1 MWGLETIA
9 IAFSMFSSLP
19 VPQITGNEKN
29 MRYMLCAFPL
39 VGVLCG
45 VLFAG
50 WCALCVRFDIP
61 QLLRAAGM
69 CVLPV
74 LVSGGIHLDGY
85 MDATDAL
92 MSHADVARKQEILKD
107 PHCGAFAVIRVC
119 CYFVFLFALYAVFEP
134 SVASCVCVALSFVLS
149 RVLSGFALTVLPLAD
164 ETVFTHL
171 FMDHADVKRT
181 RTVLVL
187 EMTVVC
193 ALLLFSGGIA
203 GAAVIAAALLVFL
216 HYAYVAT
223 HAFRGTNG
231 DLAGWFLSRAEFYMV
246 AAVVFVQLVIVR
258 M

>member
-1 MWGLETIA
+1 MVLLETIA

-19 VPQITGNEKN
+19 VPQVAGNEKN

-45 VLFAG
+45 VVFAG

-74 LVSGGIHLDGY
+74 MVNGGIHLDGY

-92 MSHADVARKQEILKD
+92 ASNAAPARKQEILRD
-107 PHCGAFAVIRVC
+107 PHNGAFAVIRVC
-119 CYFVFLFALYAVFEP
+119 CYFICSYALCAVLFP
-134 SVASCVCVALSFVLS
+134 SLETIACVALSFVLS

-164 ETVFTHL
+164 ETAFTHY
-171 FMDHADVKRT
+171 FMDHADLKRV

-187 EMTVVC
+187 EAVLVSAGLLYFGGLTGVAVMT
-193 ALLLFSGGIA
+193 
-203 GAAVIAAALLVFL
+203 AALLVFA
-216 HYAYVAT
+216 HYAHVAA
-223 HAFRGTNG
+223 HAFPGTNG
-231 DLAGWFLSRAEFYMV
+231 DLAGWFLVRAEVYML
-246 AAVVFVQLVIVR
+246 AASVLVQLAKEWL
-258 M
+258 